1 MSLTKYDCCP
11 SPQSC
16 HTKFCV
22 PFPVPCSY
30 YSHEKSPRYKSHPII
45 EIMFASMNKN
55 LKRHQPLDSFN
66 EVRQQVPRRRAE
78 KGQRSSPSELVS
90 RPSVGVWLWVVG
102 QLLSVPT
109 LPKGV
114 EIALGFMTSWLIKAF
129 SPLVEG

>member
-1 MSLTKYDCCP
+1 MTAVPVLRAVTLSSVCP
-11 SPQSC
+11 FLC
-16 HTKFCV
+16 HVHTI
-22 PFPVPCSY
+22 PM
-30 YSHEKSPRYKSHPII
+30 KSHPVIK
-45 EIMFASMNKN
+45 IMFASMNKN

-66 EVRQQVPRRRAE
+66 EVRQRVPRRRAE
-78 KGQRSSPSELVS
+78 KGQHSSPSELVS

-114 EIALGFMTSWLIKAF
+114 EIALGSMTSWLIKAF